1 MDQFTLFVILAP
13 FGCAA
18 ALMIAIFA
26 YLNRQ
31 APGAIPLGITLS
43 AVALY
48 LAFNLMELMAPDEQM
63 TRFYASLC
71 YLFIGIIPLGWISFA
86 FEFTDHKQWIRSVYF
101 KLLLIIPIL
110 AVALVF
116 TNSMH
121 HLIWQRIAYEPLP
134 QGYLYMHIL
143 EHGPFFW
150 VFWFYAYT
158 LVSIG
163 SIMLI
168 YNSLLT
174 RNLAG
179 SQARLMAI
187 AALPPLIANV
197 IYLFR
202 LIPGVVKDFSPLSY
216 TLSGVLL
223 ALSIFRYRL
232 LELKP
237 LARAYLVDT
246 LADGMIT
253 FDDNLKVVDFNPA
266 AERIFNKPQNRL
278 KLGQPQADLLPALRQ
293 IAANKT
299 AEPCMSEIEFPEA
312 SGEKYFDLQ
321 IQRITRSGL
330 TLGYLIV
337 LHGITEHKRLLQA
350 VQKLAEEDTLTGVF
364 NRSRFAEL
372 AEQSLAGALKQ
383 GQPFSILM
391 IDIDHFKI
399 INDTRGHLDG
409 DQILQEFTQK
419 LNTMLRSTD
428 ILGRIGGDEFVV
440 LLPDTSVEQARSLAQ
455 RVCSQIAV
463 EKFLPDKDGDSPEV
477 TISIGVASYTHDCG
491 FNLEKVIG
499 RADKALY
506 QAKAQGRNRVCEY
519 IAGV

>member
-1 MDQFTLFVILAP
+1 
-13 FGCAA
+13 
-18 ALMIAIFA
+18 
-26 YLNRQ
+26 
-31 APGAIPLGITLS
+31 
-43 AVALY
+43 
-48 LAFNLMELMAPDEQM
+48 
-63 TRFYASLC
+63 
-71 YLFIGIIPLGWISFA
+71 
-86 FEFTDHKQWIRSVYF
+86 
-101 KLLLIIPIL
+101 
-110 AVALVF
+110 
-116 TNSMH
+116 MH
-121 HLIWQRIAYEPLP
+121 HLIWQRIAYEPLS

-168 YNSLLT
+168 YNSLLM

-187 AALPPLIANV
+187 AALLPLIANA
-197 IYLFR
+197 IYIFH

-216 TLSGVLL
+216 TLSGILL

-237 LARAYLVDT
+237 LARAYLVDS

-253 FDDNLKVVDFNPA
+253 FDDNLNVIDFNPA
-266 AERIFNKPQNRL
+266 AERIFNHQQSRL

-428 ILGRIGGDEFVV
+428 ILGRIGGMSLWCCCPI
-440 LLPDTSVEQARSLAQ
+440 LLWSRRGL
-455 RVCSQIAV
+455 
-463 EKFLPDKDGDSPEV
+463 
-477 TISIGVASYTHDCG
+477 
-491 FNLEKVIG
+491 
-499 RADKALY
+499 
-506 QAKAQGRNRVCEY
+506 
-519 IAGV
+519 

>member
-1 MDQFTLFVILAP
+1 
-13 FGCAA
+13 
-18 ALMIAIFA
+18 
-26 YLNRQ
+26 
-31 APGAIPLGITLS
+31 
-43 AVALY
+43 
-48 LAFNLMELMAPDEQM
+48 
-63 TRFYASLC
+63 
-71 YLFIGIIPLGWISFA
+71 
-86 FEFTDHKQWIRSVYF
+86 
-101 KLLLIIPIL
+101 
-110 AVALVF
+110 
-116 TNSMH
+116 
-121 HLIWQRIAYEPLP
+121 
-134 QGYLYMHIL
+134 
-143 EHGPFFW
+143 
-150 VFWFYAYT
+150 
-158 LVSIG
+158 
-163 SIMLI
+163 
-168 YNSLLT
+168 
-174 RNLAG
+174 
-179 SQARLMAI
+179 
-187 AALPPLIANV
+187 
-197 IYLFR
+197 
-202 LIPGVVKDFSPLSY
+202 
-216 TLSGVLL
+216 
-223 ALSIFRYRL
+223 
-232 LELKP
+232 
-237 LARAYLVDT
+237 
-246 LADGMIT
+246 
-253 FDDNLKVVDFNPA
+253 
-266 AERIFNKPQNRL
+266 
-278 KLGQPQADLLPALRQ
+278 
-293 IAANKT
+293 
-299 AEPCMSEIEFPEA
+299 MSEIEFPEA

-419 LNTMLRSTD
+419 LNAMLRSTD
-428 ILGRIGGDEFVV
+428 ILGRIGGDEFVA
-440 LLPDTSVEQARSLAQ
+440 LLPDTSLEHARSLAQ

-499 RADKALY
+499 RADEALY